1 VSGSGYWL
9 RVSHGE
15 ELGVSAKR
23 NDSTDDLVDVLQ
35 RAVEAG
41 LLRADQAQAVL
52 AAERTRG
59 GPSREGHRLPVTEAL
74 GYLGGLLALSGAVT
88 LTIQY
93 WREVPTGGRLGLL
106 ATVAALTWLVGAR
119 IGDGGAPALTRLR
132 AALWFASSAAVA
144 ALAGEVAWDV
154 AHAGESAV
162 WLSAGAAAAVH
173 AGLLWRLRDRPAQ
186 HLACLAGV
194 LVAAGGAAGLAG
206 GAGVVGLAVAV
217 TGAAWV
223 VAGFLAVLPP
233 ATLALVGGGAA
244 VLAGAGITVDAWADA
259 APLLG
264 LAAAVAFLAV
274 GVTTDRTPLTVVGL
288 VGGFGYLP
296 WTVGHFFADSLG
308 VPLAM
313 LLCGIALLVLTLVV
327 MRRPSRGVNSRV
339 SPSAS

>member
-1 VSGSGYWL
+1 
-9 RVSHGE
+9 
-15 ELGVSAKR
+15 VSAKR

-88 LTIQY
+88 LAIQY
-93 WREVPTGGRLGLL
+93 WRDVPTAGRLGLL
-106 ATVAALTWLVGAR
+106 AAVAVVTWLVGAR
-119 IGDGGAPALTRLR
+119 IGDGSASALIRLR
-132 AALWFASSAAVA
+132 GALWFASSVAVA
-144 ALAGEVAWDV
+144 ALAGQAAQDV
-154 AHAGESAV
+154 AHAGSATV

-194 LVAAGGAAGLAG
+194 LVATAGSAADTAGGAAA
-206 GAGVVGLAVAV
+206 VGLAVVAV
-217 TGAAWV
+217 GAAWV
-223 VAGFLAVLPP
+223 VAGWLAVLPP
-233 ATLALVGGGAA
+233 PVLALVGGGVA
-244 VLAGAGITVDAWADA
+244 VLAGAGITTDDWPDA

-264 LAAAVAFLAV
+264 LAAAAVFVAV
-274 GVTTDRTPLTVVGL
+274 GIATVRTPLLVVGL

-313 LLCGIALLVLTLVV
+313 LLCGVALLAVTLVV
-327 MRRPSRGVNSRV
+327 LRRPSRDAPAR
-339 SPSAS
+339 